1 MILHSME
8 LENFRQYYG
17 NQNIEFAHGDKN
29 ITIIFGV
36 NGQGKTGIFR
46 ALMFAL
52 YGSTHIDQ
60 DNADEKVHL
69 VNLRKLDE
77 NIGKLVIGYVKVEFS
92 HKNKKYKIVRQLK
105 AVKNNNSIQER
116 FDTVELS
123 ITDEY
128 GNFSPEPLISPNEV
142 KSVISSI
149 LSEDIKDFFLFDAE
163 KIDTLAKTDTKVKKE
178 VKSAILKLLQIDNV
192 DKGQDILSKLYA
204 KENKAIT
211 SGAQN
216 LDISSKNSNIESE
229 QEKID
234 KNTKIIEI
242 TQNDLEKCKVQTE
255 KYKLQLAQNSEIKDL
270 QDKLESQQ
278 TLVMNIEE
286 RIADK
291 KKDVYRVLLQHSP
304 FLLLK
309 NSFVNVSNYLDQ
321 ILSQQE
327 NIVPIEVIDK
337 SLTSKVCACC
347 NNDLSHHLNNLNHV
361 ESLKNNY
368 KRSLMGSFASS
379 IKNMITDQE
388 NRYSENESAIQILLK
403 GYRQLSNDRAQI
415 HSLMEEIQEE
425 IGAKAN
431 SQVDLAKIE
440 GMIQQSN
447 KDAGE
452 MQNRIVK
459 LNFENQSSEESISKM
474 QKELEKM
481 LNEHENLKFDA
492 KVLEILG
499 SLKDDL
505 KIISNV
511 FSTEMRNILKDSTTE
526 IFKTLIDIKDRNLV
540 KNIDITDK
548 FEIEI
553 IGWDNTEITQDIS
566 QGQRQIVALSFI
578 TALAKVAAGGSDKIS
593 FPLFMDTPF
602 GRISGNN
609 RDHLISNLPGLTS
622 QWILLLTD
630 TELTASEERSFKD
643 TYKLGKWYRLNQ
655 TDLYK
660 TEIESVELMESI
672 ATRGI

>member
-1 MILHSME
+1 MILQSME
-8 LENFRQYYG
+8 LQNFRQYYG
-17 NQNIEFAHGDKN
+17 NQQIEFAHGDKN

-52 YGSTHIDQ
+52 YGSTHIQQ

-77 NIGKLVIGYVKVEFS
+77 KKGQLVIGYVKVDFS

-116 FDTVELS
+116 FDTVELYL
-123 ITDEY
+123 TDEN
-128 GNFSPEPLISPNEV
+128 GNSSPEPLTEPNEV
-142 KSVISSI
+142 KRVMSSV

-163 KIDTLAKTDTKVKKE
+163 KIDTLAKTDSQVKKE

-192 DKGQDILSKLYA
+192 DKGQDILTKLYTR
-204 KENKAIT
+204 ENKAIT
-211 SGAQN
+211 SNSQS
-216 LDISSKNSNIESE
+216 LDITSKNSEIEE
-229 QEKID
+229 EKEKIE
-234 KNTKIIEI
+234 KNNKLIEL
-242 TQNDLEKCKVQTE
+242 THSDLEKCKSQID

-270 QDKLESQQ
+270 QDKLEVQQ
-278 TLVMNIEE
+278 TLVTNIEE
-286 RIADK
+286 RISDK
-291 KKDVYRVLLQHSP
+291 KKEVYRVLLQHSP

-321 ILSQQE
+321 ILAQQE

-337 SLTSKVCACC
+337 SLTTKVCACC
-347 NNDLSHHLNNLNHV
+347 NNDLSQHLSNLNHV
-361 ESLKNNY
+361 EALKNNY
-368 KRSLMGSFASS
+368 KRSLMASFTSS
-379 IKNMITDQE
+379 IKNMITDQH
-388 NRYSENESAIQILLK
+388 NKYSENENAVASLLK
-403 GYRQLSNDRAQI
+403 DYRQLTIDRTQT
-415 HSLMEEIQEE
+415 HVEMDEIKSE

-440 GMIQQSN
+440 TMIHQSQT
-447 KDAGE
+447 DSAE
-452 MQNRIVK
+452 MQNRLVK
-459 LNFENQSSEESISKM
+459 LNYDNQVSEENISKM

-492 KVLEILG
+492 KVLEIIG

-505 KIISNV
+505 KNISNV
-511 FSTEMRNILKDSTTE
+511 FSTEMREILKESTTE
-526 IFKTLIDIKDRNLV
+526 IFKKLIDIKDRNLV
-540 KNIDITDK
+540 KKIEINNK

-553 IGWDNTEITQDIS
+553 IGWDDTEITQDIS

-609 RDHLISNLPGLTS
+609 RDHLIANIPGLTS

-630 TELTASEERSFKD
+630 TELTASEERSFKETD
-643 TYKLGKWYRLNQ
+643 KLGKWYRLNQ
-655 TDLYK
+655 KELYQ
-660 TEIESVELMESI
+660 TEIEPVELMESI
-672 ATRGI
+672 ATRGL